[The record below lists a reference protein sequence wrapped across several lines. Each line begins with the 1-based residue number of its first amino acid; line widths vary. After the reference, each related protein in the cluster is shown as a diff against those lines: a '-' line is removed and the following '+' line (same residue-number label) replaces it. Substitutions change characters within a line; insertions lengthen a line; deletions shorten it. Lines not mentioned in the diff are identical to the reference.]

1 MFNKLLNKSEKI
13 AVVGLGYVGLPLA
26 ILFAKQYDVIGFD
39 VNQEKIDLYTRGI
52 DITCELDE
60 NALIN
65 STIEF
70 TSDESNLKKAS
81 FFVVAVPTPINED
94 KNPDFKFI
102 ISATETIARNIHEGS
117 IVVYES
123 TVYPGVTEEIC
134 VPILEN
140 ISGLKCG
147 VDFKIGYSPER
158 ISPGDK
164 YNRIENITKI
174 VSGMDDES
182 LKIISKVYD
191 NVLNNGV
198 HEAPS
203 IKVAEAAKVVENV
216 TRDVNIALVNELSM
230 IFNNMGINTLDVIE
244 AAGTKWNFQKYYPG
258 LVGGHCIGI
267 DPYYLIFKSKKL
279 HFNPKL
285 MELSREI
292 NESLTDFI
300 IKNIIYLMV
309 ENEIQIKGS
318 NILVMGITFKE
329 NCNDIRNSKVVD
341 VLNELDNLGVNLT
354 VYDPHADK
362 NDVKMEYGIDLV
374 ENYHEKKYDLIF
386 FAVAH
391 DEFKNMSLDKIKK
404 LFAGNI
410 IIIDLKSIFDSKNEL
425 FNRKSYWT
433 L

>member
-1 MFNKLLNKSEKI
+1 MYNNLLNKEEKI

-26 ILFAKQYDVIGFD
+26 NLFSKKYDVIGFD
-39 VNQEKIDLYTRGI
+39 VSQKKIDLYKKGI
-52 DITCELDE
+52 DVTCELE
-60 NALIN
+60 ESALVD

-70 TSDESNLKKAS
+70 TCDETKIKEAS
-81 FFVVAVPTPINED
+81 FIVVAVPTPINKE

-102 ISATETIARNIHEGS
+102 VSASETIGRNLKKGA

-134 VPILEN
+134 VPILEKE
-140 ISGLKCG
+140 SGLKCG
-147 VDFKIGYSPER
+147 IDFKVGYSPER
-158 ISPGDK
+158 INPGDK
-164 YNRIENITKI
+164 NNPIESITKI
-174 VSGMDDES
+174 VSGMDEES
-182 LKIISKVYD
+182 LNIISKVY
-191 NVLNNGV
+191 NTVLDNGV

-230 IFNNMGINTLDVIE
+230 IFNNMGINTYDVIE

-292 NESLTDFI
+292 NESIKDFI
-300 IKNIIYLMV
+300 VKNMVYLMA
-309 ENEIQIKGS
+309 ENDVKIKGA
-318 NILVMGITFKE
+318 NVLVMGITFKE

-341 VLNELDNLGVNLT
+341 VLEELDKVGINYT

-362 NDVKMEYGIDLV
+362 EEVKREYDIDLV
-374 ENYHEKKYDLIF
+374 DDYKGKYDVVM

-391 DEFKNMSLDKIKK
+391 DEFKDISLDEIEE
-404 LFAGNI
+404 LFKDKSI
-410 IIIDLKSIFDSKNEL
+410 VFDLKSIFFDNNFKKLNL
-425 FNRKSYWT
+425 IYWS